1 MASLMGTYH
10 DAACGIQSVRA
21 SLTKNPSTQVA
32 DGCSRLD

>member
-10 DAACGIQSVRA
+10 DAGWGIGSLRA
-21 SLTKNPSTQVA
+21 PLTKSSTQVA